1 MQIKW
6 LSFAFIYF
14 SESGLFN
21 GLRPIQIRKIDSRL
35 RLCAECLKPVP
46 LSRPHAVC
54 LGAGSLPANG
64 KIYSTDFRFP
74 QTIAL
79 FFVPAPLIPAR
90 RAKLER
96 TDVQMASA
104 QRPWEKLERSGRALQ
119 RKDVQSMARTGREGP
134 RPLLRDRRIVR
145 RARLQWP
152 CGTCCEIVARRA
164 VPRPAARRL
173 REQWVEGEVDLRRPA
188 SGFDIDQRSKL
199 RSALTHA
206 ASITLA

>member
-35 RLCAECLKPVP
+35 RLCSECLKPVP

-79 FFVPAPLIPAR
+79 FFCPLRSYRPDAPCSSEPTSKW
-90 RAKLER
+90 RAPSGHGKSW
-96 TDVQMASA
+96 SA
-104 QRPWEKLERSGRALQ
+104 PVALQ
-119 RKDVQSMARTGREGP
+119 RKDVAKHGQNRTRGTPASPSRPKDRPPRAPSMALRN
-134 RPLLRDRRIVR
+134 LLRNCRQTRGPSRCGAAAQGAVGRRRGRPSPACVR
-145 RARLQWP
+145 L
-152 CGTCCEIVARRA
+152 
-164 VPRPAARRL
+164 
-173 REQWVEGEVDLRRPA
+173 
-188 SGFDIDQRSKL
+188 
-199 RSALTHA
+199 
-206 ASITLA
+206 